1 MLPVKNTFM
10 YLAIM
15 SQPVEVQLNC
25 ATLINC
31 LGFYWLCKS
40 FTIAIY
46 NYILPIVTKYS
57 DVGYMTHNATQK
69 HPYSNRQTSSESCNA
84 VSSGTYQQGILL
96 PVSEMS
102 QFTGSKYPAEIPDT
116 YT

>member
-57 DVGYMTHNATQK
+57 DVGY
-69 HPYSNRQTSSESCNA
+69 RQTSSESCNA

-116 YT
+116 YTYR